1 MTGALPKVSSSHE
14 VIGSSEAVPPEIK
27 SFFAGLGIA
36 HALRRD
42 RFMKPWHRGGE
53 LLTESNRFQIRLVG
67 LVLAAGALYI
77 LYSIA
82 RH

>member
-1 MTGALPKVSSSHE
+1 MWRQLLAYAILV
-14 VIGSSEAVPPEIK
+14 
-27 SFFAGLGIA
+27 FFAGVGIA
-36 HALRRD
+36 HAVRPD

-53 LLTESNRFQIRLVG
+53 LLTESNRFGIRLFG
-67 LVLAAGALYI
+67 IVLAAGALYI